1 MSNKSV
7 ETQLKE
13 AIEASKQTL
22 ALSEQVTSLAA
33 EKEALSKRLAEIET
47 AISAPKAEAPVATDP
62 LIIAKLGELL
72 AEREASA
79 KMLKALAEKTDAA
92 LAYAARLEKEA
103 AKKSDLNEYVRQKR
117 EEGEEGTT
125 PAEKINDSGKGAKS
139 KKAEMP
145 DFIKE
150 KIEEREEEEADA
162 EDCAPMKG
170 KKGKA
175 RAEMPEFI
183 KEKIEEKEEESEE
196 EACGPKGK
204 KSKKAAKASWDEEEG
219 DFGDLDEE
227 EVQLI
232 KQYRN
237 SSVTASKPKA
247 DSTLKAP
254 LKEETK
260 DFGDI
265 IPQPGLDPEKNN
277 VNEDNTTHPTITKLA
292 KKASKKGEDKPYH
305 PSPGMRNEAKGETDV
320 EEIMESPDTQ
330 EKEDESDHEH
340 EQTLSTPAPG
350 AKKGKKAEEA
360 SLEAQAAK
368 ATGLP
373 QAVMDYIKQ
382 LVEKEKQANTL
393 GGINKN
399 DVTGQPDQDEEES
412 TLEKKDAKKGKKAES
427 PETTKVHEDGCAP
440 TDGNTTPV
448 GDLAPL
454 AKGGFDNVVNAAVE
468 RFANV
473 AKAKKEAEEQLAKMG
488 ETLAHEKNA
497 KSEAYAAVAQL
508 QAKFEALMGKVA
520 AIEASDKSIEMKA
533 AKIVSAT
540 ASEAVAVGM
549 ESAGIKTD
557 EDVMKQF
564 EQIADAR
571 EKNKFFLANR
581 AVIERVAMSNLKR
594 RSR

>member
-47 AISAPKAEAPVATDP
+47 TLSAPKAEAPVATDP

-103 AKKSDLNEYVRQKR
+103 ATKADLNEYVKQKR
-117 EEGEEGTT
+117 EEGEEGKT
-125 PAEKINDSGKGAKS
+125 PAEKINESGKGAKS

-145 DFIKE
+145 EFIKD
-150 KIEEREEEEADA
+150 KIEEKEEGDEEA
-162 EDCAPMKG
+162 CGPMKG
-170 KKGKA
+170 KKG
-175 RAEMPEFI
+175 
-183 KEKIEEKEEESEE
+183 
-196 EACGPKGK
+196 
-204 KSKKAAKASWDEEEG
+204 KKAAKASWDSEDG
-219 DFGDLDEE
+219 DFGDLDDEE
-227 EVQLI
+227 IQLI

-237 SSVTASKPKA
+237 SSKTTAKPSA
-247 DSTLKAP
+247 DSTIKKP
-254 LKEETK
+254 FDEEKK

-265 IPQPGLDPEKNN
+265 IPQPGLDPNKNN
-277 VNEDNTTHPTITKLA
+277 VNKDNTTSPGVKLA
-292 KKASKKGEDKPYH
+292 AKAKVKAEQK
-305 PSPGMRNEAKGETDV
+305 EEETDV
-320 EEIMESPDTQ
+320 EEIMESPDMQ
-330 EKEDESDHEH
+330 KSEGEEGHDHVT
-340 EQTLSTPAPG
+340 TLSKPEKG
-350 AKKGKKAEEA
+350 AKAKAEDVAIEP
-360 SLEAQAAK
+360 QAATAAK
-368 ATGLP
+368 SEALP

-382 LVEKEKQANTL
+382 LVEKEKQANNL
-393 GGINKN
+393 GGINKQ
-399 DVTGQPDQDEEES
+399 DVTGQPDQDKEES
-412 TLEKKDAKKGKKAES
+412 FLKKKEGKKAEIAPKNES
-427 PETTKVHEDGCAP
+427 IEKCVKDNCANEETKVHEDGCAP
-440 TDGNTTPV
+440 TKGNTTAV
-448 GDLAPL
+448 GDLQPL
-454 AKGGFDNVVNAAVE
+454 AAEAPKTFDNVVEAAVE
-468 RFANV
+468 RFATV

-488 ETLAHEKNA
+488 ETLALEKNA

-520 AIEASDKSIEMKA
+520 QIEASDKSIEMKA

-549 ESAGIKTD
+549 DSAGVKTD

-564 EQIADAR
+564 ESIADAR

-581 AVIERVAMSNLKR
+581 QVIERVAMSNLKR